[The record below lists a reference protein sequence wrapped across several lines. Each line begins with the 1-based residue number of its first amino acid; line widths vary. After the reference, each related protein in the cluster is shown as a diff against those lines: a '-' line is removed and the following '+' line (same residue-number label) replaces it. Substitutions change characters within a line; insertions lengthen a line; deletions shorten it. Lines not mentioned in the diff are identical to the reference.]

1 MIENNEMVKEN
12 VINKSKAVLVFQ
24 LITAV
29 LYAVLTIFIIGS
41 FFESVVLVDKNE
53 PYVGVGIALYLVIF
67 VMIFGGS
74 GAILT
79 AVMSLIGL
87 IVGLNKRKKGFFV
100 SKGKIAYFIVFI
112 ILPILT
118 VAIIGI
124 LTKLMA

>member
-67 VMIFGGS
+67 IMIFGGS

>member
-100 SKGKIAYFIVFI
+100 SKGKIAYFIIFI
-112 ILPILT
+112 ILEIIILK
-118 VAIIGI
+118 GDFYE
-124 LTKLMA
+124 